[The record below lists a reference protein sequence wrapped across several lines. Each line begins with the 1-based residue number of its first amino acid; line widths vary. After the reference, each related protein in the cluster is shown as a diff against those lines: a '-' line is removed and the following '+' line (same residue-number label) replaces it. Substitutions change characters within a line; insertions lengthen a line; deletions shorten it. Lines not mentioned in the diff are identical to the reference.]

1 MRRHPTDGRV
11 AERGPGGWVRALLL
25 ASLLLAVGVVAVNVD
40 LPDVGT
46 LRRWS
51 RDAGPWGW
59 WGALVALVVALVVPA
74 PRSALSLLAGAVFG
88 FPAGLGLVLS
98 GGLLGGLAG
107 FGLSRWIGRDLVTR
121 LAGERLARV
130 DRFVSSRG
138 LVAVL
143 TARLL
148 PAPPFAVVSY
158 AAGLSGVRVA
168 PYAAGTALGLLPGSL
183 FYVGIGASVT
193 GVDGIIAWFGPWR
206 LAGVALTVVALT
218 AVWWWWRRRTDRPH

>member
-1 MRRHPTDGRV
+1 MRRHPSKGAAV
-11 AERGPGGWVRALLL
+11 EGGSGSWVRALLL
-25 ASLLLAVGVVAVNVD
+25 ASALLAAGVSAVMLD

-51 RDAGPWGW
+51 RDAGAWGW
-59 WGALVALVVALVVPA
+59 WGALAALVVALVVPT

-88 FPAGLGLVLS
+88 FPAGLVLVLS

-107 FGLSRWIGRDLVTR
+107 FGLTRWFGRDLVTR
-121 LAGERLARV
+121 LAGERLASL

-158 AAGLSGVRVA
+158 AAGLSGVGLG

-183 FYVGIGASVT
+183 FYVGVGASVT
-193 GVDGIIAWFGPWR
+193 GIDAAIAWFGPWR
-206 LAGVALTVVALT
+206 LAAMALTVIALT
-218 AVWWWWRRRTDRPH
+218 TLWWWWRRRTDRPD